1 MANLMSILLALDLFF
16 FFFRSNA
23 NLTDVDF
30 LIEEVNEK
38 KKLNLHSTRVTL
50 ALKVDFSIIF
60 FE

>member
-38 KKLNLHSTRVTL
+38 KKIKLTFNASH
-50 ALKVDFSIIF
+50 IGI
-60 FE
+60 EG